1 VGKFLGRKVKIDTSS
16 PAHKLPRELNREMQ
30 KFKNLA
36 SRLAQESQKVDA
48 WNGEIT
54 RLFSMHLD
62 RVQKA
67 RKREYE
73 AYKRREGALT
83 REKNKLLAQNRELK
97 LALDGK
103 RSEVHQA
110 GPGEHVESRTNKKI
124 KKNKK
129 KIKKKMK
136 AITGNRRIRLEN
148 K

>member
-1 VGKFLGRKVKIDTSS
+1 LKRKKKNCTSITLSSRKVLGQKVEKTLPPRPTSS
-16 PAHKLPRELNREMQ
+16 QGSSAEKCRSL
-30 KFKNLA
+30 KNLA

-48 WNGEIT
+48 WNGKIS

-97 LALDGK
+97 LALDDK
-103 RSEVHQA
+103 R
-110 GPGEHVESRTNKKI
+110 
-124 KKNKK
+124 
-129 KIKKKMK
+129 
-136 AITGNRRIRLEN
+136 
-148 K
+148 

>member
-1 VGKFLGRKVKIDTSS
+1 LHFHHLEQWESSGEEGKDTSS
-16 PAHKLPRELNREMQ
+16 PAHKLPRELSREMQ
-30 KFKNLA
+30 KFRNLA

-48 WNGEIT
+48 WNGKIS

-97 LALDGK
+97 PALDGK
-103 RSEVHQA
+103 RSEILF
-110 GPGEHVESRTNKKI
+110 T
-124 KKNKK
+124 
-129 KIKKKMK
+129 
-136 AITGNRRIRLEN
+136 RLDLEIM
-148 K
+148 